1 MRRIAALSLV
11 VIALIVSLVPAAGQS
26 RTKRPLSSA
35 DIDSIATLLMLE
47 DARTF
52 DEAELKRIMG
62 SAHPE
67 VRRRAAQSIGRIA
80 NKAGAALLETARQ
93 DKDVE
98 VAATAIWSLGQLRDA
113 AAVPVLSSTLSN
125 PRTPAAV
132 AKEAAIALGKIQGP
146 PISPNGRTELSLEA
160 RATLAQYLSTTPT
173 AKPSVTTVG
182 EALLSIGR
190 AAPGGDLAPILR
202 WTTAPDVEIRWR
214 AAWALFRSRD
224 PNAVK
229 ELIRLSADKSG
240 DVRFWAV
247 RGLIPHPDMDPAP
260 AAARLRE
267 AVSDPDRRVRTEAL
281 RTLGQ
286 HKDDA
291 SVKVLLEG
299 LNDKDSWISVSAAE
313 GLGLQPQQAEVIAPR
328 LAAAAGTDRPLSL
341 RLTARQSLGRLA
353 GPGKAALDAA
363 PTEGLPAP
371 AGRGGGGGTRPQP
384 QLLTLAEYRR
394 LVEKWIVPDYN
405 GARKPRAIWETP
417 RGAIELELYPGDSPL
432 GVEYFLRVHDSGEIV
447 GTQFTRLVPNF
458 VAQQR
463 GIRNDVVLRDEVSR
477 RGLTRG
483 NLSWASAGL
492 DTGRPGYTLGVTP
505 QPHNEGNFTAL
516 GRIVGGMDVLE
527 RIELNDA
534 VTAARILR

>member
-1 MRRIAALSLV
+1 MRITGLFIVL
-11 VIALIVSLVPAAGQS
+11 IGLIVALVPTSGQS
-26 RTKRPLSSA
+26 RTKRPFSSA
-35 DIDSIATLLMLE
+35 DIDHIATLLMLE

-52 DEAELKRIMG
+52 DEAELKRIMA
-62 SAHPE
+62 STHPE

-80 NKAGAALLETARQ
+80 NKTGAALLDTARQ

-98 VAATAIWSLGQLRDA
+98 VVATAIWSLGQLRDA

-132 AKEAAIALGKIQGP
+132 AKEAAIALGKIHGP
-146 PISPNGRTELSLEA
+146 PIAPNGRTELSLEA
-160 RATLAQYLSTTPT
+160 RAALAQYLSATPT
-173 AKPSVTTVG
+173 AKPSATTVG

-229 ELIRLSADKSG
+229 ALIRLSADKSG

-247 RGLIPHPDMDPAP
+247 RGLIPHPDTDPAP

-291 SVKVLLEG
+291 SVKVLLEA

-313 GLGLQPQQAEVIAPR
+313 GLGLQPQQADVIAPR
-328 LAAAAGTDRPLSL
+328 LAAAAGTDRPLAL
-341 RLTARQSLGRLA
+341 RLTARQSLGRLG

-417 RGAIELELYPGDSPL
+417 RGPIELELYPGDSPL
-432 GVEYFLRVHDSGEIV
+432 GVEYFMRVHDSGEIA

-516 GRIVGGMDVLE
+516 GRIVRGMDVLE